1 MKDASDYPAAAL
13 SRELRATSTNP
24 SVPVSPSKKK
34 LEIIQACRGIAAL
47 LVVLFHVTELSQQ
60 KLNQNFFSGLF
71 AFGGSGVDFFFVLS
85 GFIIFFA
92 HRADIGQKQK
102 LNTFIVKRAI
112 RVYPLYWMI
121 TLALL
126 PIYFLIPSFGKG
138 YERNLGVIVKSLLL
152 YPQENFPVLIVG
164 WTLSYEIFFYFIF
177 GLAIW
182 LAPKVS
188 RFVLCSWLGGTL
200 AFFCLSISDRASSTQ
215 LPLLLNFIFNPHNLE
230 FAFGCLAAYWVV
242 GEKIK
247 PGITG
252 IVCFITG
259 TLLFIASGLWD
270 NSKIIEL
277 PDVVAYGLPSM
288 LVVLGAA
295 SIDLNQGWKMP
306 TWLNGLGDASYSIY
320 LVHYPCLAA
329 TFKVAIALNLV
340 GLLGSFLSISVL
352 AVIAVIAG
360 WLTYLYLEKPLITW
374 LRRKL
379 VPKQSAWANAQ

>member
-1 MKDASDYPAAAL
+1 MKNTSNYSTIAL
-13 SRELRATSTNP
+13 SQELSAASTQTKTSSST
-24 SVPVSPSKKK
+24 KKK
-34 LEIIQACRGIAAL
+34 LELIQACRGIAAL
-47 LVVLFHVTELSQQ
+47 LVVLFHVTEFSQQ
-60 KLNQNFFSGLF
+60 KLNQNFLSGLF

-92 HRADIGQKQK
+92 HRADIGQKRK
-102 LNTFIVKRAI
+102 LNTFIIKRAI
-112 RVYPLYWMI
+112 RVYPLYWII
-121 TLALL
+121 TLVLL
-126 PIYFLIPSFGKG
+126 PVYFLVPSFGKG
-138 YERNLGVIVKSLLL
+138 YERDLGVIVKSLLL

-200 AFFCLSISDRASSTQ
+200 AFFCLSISDRASFAQ

-230 FAFGCLAAYWVV
+230 FALGCLAAYWVV
-242 GEKIK
+242 GKRVK
-247 PGITG
+247 PGLICLVAG
-252 IVCFITG
+252 A
-259 TLLFIASGLWD
+259 LLFLTSGLCD
-270 NSKIIEL
+270 NYNLIVI
-277 PDVVAYGLPSM
+277 PDVIAYGLPSM

-295 SIDLNQGWKMP
+295 SIDLNQGWKIP
-306 TWLNGLGDASYSIY
+306 AWLNELGDASYSIY

-329 TFKVAIALNLV
+329 TFKVAIALNIV
-340 GLLGSFLSISVL
+340 GLFGNFLTMSL
-352 AVIAVIAG
+352 LTVIAVIAG